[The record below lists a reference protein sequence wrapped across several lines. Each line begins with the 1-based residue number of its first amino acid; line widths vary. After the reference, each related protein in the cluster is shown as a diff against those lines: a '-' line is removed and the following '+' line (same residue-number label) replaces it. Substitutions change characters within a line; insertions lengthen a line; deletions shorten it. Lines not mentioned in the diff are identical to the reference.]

1 MFKSLKSSHLSCDS
15 KFPRDCTEVSS
26 VSPGLS
32 AREVTRGS
40 HLLLADGSLVLNL
53 HASAIANKISR
64 RQVTETSS
72 RVPSTIFRTNR
83 QVRPFIILP

>member
-1 MFKSLKSSHLSCDS
+1 MLKSLKSSHLIYDS

-40 HLLLADGSLVLNL
+40 HLLPAGGSLVLNL
-53 HASAIANKISR
+53 HASVTANITLAKH
-64 RQVTETSS
+64 
-72 RVPSTIFRTNR
+72 
-83 QVRPFIILP
+83 